1 MNDGA
6 ILLVED
12 NDDDRELTRR
22 AVSRHNPAQTIH
34 LVPDLE
40 SANDFFAERGAFS
53 VGPNHRPPVLILLDL
68 KMPRMDGIDLLRRF
82 RRHKATR
89 LVPIVVLTS
98 SRERSD
104 ITAAYE
110 AGANGYISKP
120 VEFDRFVQ
128 VIQSVCRYWLECN
141 EH

>member
-6 ILLVED
+6 ILLIED

-22 AVSRHNPAQTIH
+22 AVSRYN
-34 LVPDLE
+34 PDLKIL
-40 SANDFFAERGAFS
+40 SIPDADTANDFLAERGTFAVKAGS
-53 VGPNHRPPVLILLDL
+53 RPPSLILLDL
-68 KMPRMDGIDLLRRF
+68 KMPRIDGIALLRRL
-82 RRHKATR
+82 RAHKATR
-89 LVPIVVLTS
+89 LVPVVVLTS

-128 VIQSVCRYWLECN
+128 VMQSICRFWLEFN

>member
-22 AVSRHNPAQTIH
+22 AVARYS
-34 LVPDLE
+34 PDLKVLPIPDADT
-40 SANDFFAERGAFS
+40 ANDFFAERGAFS
-53 VGPNHRPPVLILLDL
+53 AKSMQRPPSLILLDL
-68 KMPRMDGIDLLRRF
+68 KLPRIDGIALLRRF
-82 RRHKATR
+82 RAYKPTR
-89 LVPIVVLTS
+89 LVPVVVLTS
-98 SRERSD
+98 SRERTD
-104 ITAAYE
+104 ISAAYE

-128 VIQSVCRYWLECN
+128 VMQSTCRYWLECN